1 MTIIITSSELAELR
15 QVSDR
20 IAIVTDGKLHSI
32 LPPDAPDEVFGLAMG
47 GDDISKVVES

>member
-20 IAIVTDGKLHSI
+20 IAIIAEGKVHTI
-32 LPPDAPDEVFGLAMG
+32 LPPDASDEAFGLAMAG
-47 GDDISKVVES
+47 EDIDKVVS